1 MRRSNGSS
9 EQRIATILFG
19 PTIEAIDPIGLNIT
33 VQIVGRREKRSMPV
47 ENSAVMKGIKGI
59 SGGDRISLGLDQK
72 GRVVKIRK
80 LMPILMETP
89 EPPS

>member
-1 MRRSNGSS
+1 MRLPNGSS

-19 PTIEAIDPIGLNIT
+19 PTIEVIDPIGLNRT
-33 VQIVGRREKRSMPV
+33 VPIVGSREKRSMPV
-47 ENSAVMKGIKGI
+47 ENSAVMKGI

>member
-33 VQIVGRREKRSMPV
+33 VQIVGNREKRSMPV
-47 ENSAVMKGIKGI
+47 ENSAVMKEI
-59 SGGDRISLGLDQK
+59 SGGDRISLGLDQQ

-80 LMPILMETP
+80 LMSILTETP